1 MAYNTAI
8 TGLSAQGVDPFYGM
22 CYSNNDVSFTM
33 TSTEFANAGFK
44 YIVDITDSTTSQVYK
59 FYISPNAVGS
69 GVFNAKTIFN
79 QLVRTDVT
87 LPNSDDV
94 ILQIADAIVIN
105 DNLVNTFTIDLYEGY
120 DVAGVFTED
129 SSVMVTYR
137 LMCVYGK
144 GKSNFLV
151 MGSNDT
157 KPIALSQCYDN
168 TIGFNAET
176 VATRINI
183 PTSLQSQVINW
194 QRISRSNVL
203 GAQDSAYKIL
213 SWIADDGSI
222 INQSYPY
229 VNIAN
234 FRYTLWND
242 AYTQLTTFD
251 IPMEFL
257 NSGVLHIPA
266 GLKNLVDG
274 SFITQAQAD
283 DTQFWTIVGVDVSD
297 VEITAKYGFYIDE
310 DCKYNPVHVYWLN
323 QLGGWDS
330 YSFIKK
336 NERSIDVDKKRYKTY
351 LGNYNTAD
359 VTTPFDT
366 KNYSRSL
373 NEREPITKTFINL
386 TSDWITESEYK
397 WMRDLFYSKSVWMVD
412 DNVDGFNILPVVV
425 EDTNYLMKRERN
437 SKKYNQTLRLQLA
450 NEYDTININAYEY
463 PLPDPNACTIVPSVA
478 VVANTSA
485 LDISPVAGDYPVVF
499 QGVNWGINGGTKYQ
513 PKIWNV
519 NGQPDDTNGLTTGQT
534 YRVEITLSVAM
545 SGSFY
550 FSFGRFASAPSY
562 NGWDWVLNGALTTTQ
577 VNDLVWNPYNLSG
590 GTGIYG
596 ILGKAGLSAPG
607 YNGTITINVYSGTC
621 P

>member
-8 TGLSAQGVDPFYGM
+8 TGLSAQGSDPFYGM
-22 CYSNNDVSFTM
+22 CFSNNDVSFTM

-44 YIVDITDSTTSQVYK
+44 YIVQITDSITSQPYK

-94 ILQIADAIVIN
+94 LLQIADAVVIN
-105 DNLVNTFTIDLYEGY
+105 ENLVNTFTIDLYEGY

-129 SSVMVTYR
+129 TSVEVTYR

-151 MGSNDT
+151 MGSNET

-183 PTSLQSQVINW
+183 PSSLQSQVINW

-234 FRYTLWND
+234 FRYVLYDNTN
-242 AYTQLTTFD
+242 TQITTFD

-274 SFITQAQAD
+274 SFITQVQAD
-283 DTQFWTIVGVDVSD
+283 DTQFWTIVGVDASD
-297 VEITAKYGFYIDE
+297 VEVTAKYGFYIDE

-336 NERSIDVDKKRYKTY
+336 NERSIDVEKKRYKTY

-359 VTTPFDT
+359 VSTPFDT

-478 VVANTSA
+478 VIANTSA
-485 LDISPVAGDYPVVF
+485 LNISPVAGDYPVVF

-562 NGWDWVLNGALTTTQ
+562 NGWDWELNGALTTTQ

-596 ILGKAGLSAPG
+596 ILGKAGLTFPG